1 MNTVDCLKTDKTMP
15 RKKYWRM
22 SKARQTVEDTKTLSS
37 EVGVLKLSDGGLSQP
52 KTPSVSLEMGVMK
65 ISDGGNAQPKKPS
78 VSVEMG
84 VMKISDG
91 GNAQPKKPSVSL
103 EMGVMNLSDGG
114 NAQPT
119 KPSVSEIADIVIDT
133 LPETLKIPDT
143 LNEPLNVSLNEHMP
157 HTLSELM
164 PNAVSKTNTEI
175 HLVPDTLINT
185 MSETSVTHN
194 DSYSF
199 AHNDTHHCSHNDSHS
214 IPHSAF
220 HSTPLACD
228 KSFAVQFME
237 SSVNDCLKTQIDF
250 DIAFAEAF
258 PKIVVKRQ
266 TCNNE
271 ELTDNKEVCNNEKL
285 TENKEVAYIELIE
298 SNETSFCDSHFE
310 IIDTDDQVAKK
321 PLFKSLIASDSSNSQ
336 TSFDVVFLDNFPE
349 VAANYQ
355 SRDKEL
361 SERERMAFCPVNT
374 SQQNEELKRNV
385 TAQHQLSSDPLEVC
399 SDNDVACYQAVRS
412 SELLWNAIDLVFGS
426 FHQSDG
432 RFSEHSRGYQCTC
445 NALCMLSYAH
455 CGDVD
460 NSMVLDKVLYEGDAL
475 YQAVIR
481 KLKSDGKLSQHL
493 LSLEEIPDDF
503 EVEIGK
509 FTIEKLHIESGPL
522 IDTQDIGLPTLHEVL
537 QSAFLSVSSGLLTVG
552 AICSAVFK
560 KKGAFAFF
568 DSHCHGY
575 NGLSATD
582 GASSLITFSSLD
594 DLVRYMY
601 AFYDSMKLDT
611 SMQYDF
617 LPINV
622 KKSENKQSYKDEMAS
637 HMEAYF
643 NDQRLRQANKSQSE
657 VRSISNDLSSIAI
670 EKSEKALWAKRKE
683 FKDRSEYFKNYKR
696 KCRQNS
702 AFKGKERDSKQ
713 SARQNPVFRAKESI
727 YQKESK
733 QAARQNPVIRAKENM
748 YQKESKQTA
757 RKDPVFKTKERE
769 SKQSARQNPVFRAK
783 ESIYQKESKQAA
795 RQNPVIRAKENMYQK
810 ESKQTA
816 RKDPVFKTKERE
828 SKQSARQNPVFRAKE
843 SIYQKE
849 SKQAARQNPVIRAK
863 ENMYQKESKQSAR
876 KDSVFKAKERESKQ
890 SARQNPVFRAKESI
904 NQKESK
910 QAARQ
915 NPVFKAKERESKQ
928 SARQN
933 PVFRTKESMYQKE
946 SKQAA
951 RQNPVFKAKERE
963 SKQSARQNPVFR
975 TKESMY
981 QKESKQSARK
991 VPVFKT
997 KERESKQLARRN
1009 PGFRAKETVYQ
1020 KESKR
1025 KARENP
1031 YFLECER
1038 IKKQQLRQE
1047 KRKFNDDSGIDV
1059 PRKRCKHDTD
1069 TLPKSHQKDLTIE
1082 ESIKQFHSDIAIGP
1096 LYVCS
1101 CCHQTWFKKS
1111 VSMLKN
1117 THISAESKRL
1127 HCTDFTSVGNEEWI
1141 CHTCLSALR
1150 ESKPPKL
1157 SVANGMKWPDKP
1169 PELNLHQLEE
1179 RLIALRIPFMQIR
1192 ELPRGGQYSLKG
1204 NVINVPVDIQPTINC
1219 LPRPMDEN
1227 FTVAIQLKK
1236 KLSYKKV
1243 DFKENVRPLRVLT
1256 ALHWLMNNSEL
1267 YKKSGIIVDDK
1278 WFQEVTESAE
1288 DTVREF
1294 LEVSKE
1300 QCKDKDNAENEKQKQ
1315 DKTNENDIEASN
1327 DYDSDHY
1334 SEVDANEQVGNIDT
1348 LVDDADIDNKYDKV
1362 FTFAPGEGQH
1372 PLSLYQDKD
1381 AEYLCFP
1388 TISCGQTPPSRD
1400 ERLVPVHYSDIV
1412 KWELRSVDRRA
1423 AQSVPNIFFKH
1434 KKLQMKQISDK
1445 VNLAV
1450 RRCKNRGKKITAA
1463 EARDSNYLDKL
1474 VNLDEGYYIFRQL
1487 RNSPA
1492 YLETR
1497 KKYIFAMIRQL
1508 SLPTWFM
1515 SLSAA
1520 DTRWTDL
1527 LKMLAKLN
1535 DGIEYSEKEL
1545 EHLTWQEKTKL
1556 VQKDPVTCSRYFDH
1570 RVQEFLNTVLKSSC
1584 EPIGKLLDFF
1594 YRVEFQQRGS
1604 PHIHMLVW
1612 IENAPTLET
1621 HSEEEIVQ
1629 FVDQYLTSNTD
1640 NEKTANLV
1648 GLQSHKHSKTC
1659 RKKGKPICR
1668 FGFPL
1673 PPLPRTMLLY
1683 PLEENVDKYKK
1694 KNTELLKVMNEY
1706 KDNVDMTFEE
1716 FLENIAKMDFEDYIK
1731 CIRSSLKAPK
1741 VFSKRKTK
1749 DMRINLFNEGIL
1761 LAWKANLDIQIVLEP
1776 YGCASYI
1783 VGYISKSQRGMSA
1796 QLDAAAKEA
1805 RKGNLDLKK
1814 QVRHIGNVFSNCVE
1828 VSAQEAVY
1836 LDLQIPLTKCTRDI
1850 VFINTSVP
1858 EERIFLLKP
1867 KAALDELPGE
1877 STDVES
1883 DNVIQR
1889 YSKRLRQLSKFCLA
1903 DYVSKVDIIY
1913 PKGNKFTEK
1922 VNDKN
1927 DDDRCDSSSS
1937 NESEDSFDG
1946 DKSQCSDLLY
1956 KTKNGTKYKKRKVP
1970 RIIRYVKYNKKKD
1983 PENYFREQLMLFVP
1997 WRNEQKDLLGSFD
2010 TYEAHYNSVQ
2020 TLLIPKRNEYEHHI
2034 EELELARQMMED
2046 EQREYDQTAPN
2057 AEQENREAEEEGS
2070 KESEQ
2075 FVYFNPSRVVEH
2087 RHYDIGIELQSTC
2100 SVPPV
2105 ETTGILLPDDE
2116 YLTLL
2121 RSLNLRQRE
2130 FFNHIVHW
2138 IKCKDEPVYAFL
2150 TGGAGVGKSV
2160 VIRALYQTLY
2170 RILNLKDGENPDD
2183 KRILLCAYMGFAAF
2197 NISGQTICSAF
2208 HKQMYKGTYN
2218 HLSADELNTFRIKYR
2233 HLKVVIIDE
2242 ISMVGNMTLSFIDTR
2257 LQQLTGSK
2265 SAFGGLSV
2273 IAVGDLYQLK
2283 PVGDFLIC
2291 LDLKVGASS
2300 LARNLWKELFT
2311 MYELVDIMRQKD
2323 DLAFAQLLNRL
2334 RLNEMTVED
2343 KQMLQTRVFDRDTGD
2358 YPKDAVH
2365 LFARNFYVKK
2375 HNDNIL
2381 SQLPGEKIV
2390 IPCHDNVVSA
2400 NIPAKEC
2407 QRLINSLPDDYSKT
2421 GQLMKSL
2428 TVVVGMI
2435 VVHTANV
2442 DVEDGLTNGATGVV
2456 KQIDFR
2462 MEGTNR
2468 PSIIWVLFDDPRVG
2482 RTTREKYRK
2491 LYNSSIHTDWT
2502 PVFDVQRTFI
2512 LNYKTYQRIQFPLTP
2527 ASGKSVWKAE
2537 GATVDRVVVDLSQEK
2552 GIVKIPHI
2560 HYVALSRVKRLTD
2573 LYILNM
2579 NEASM
2584 ALDDDVNVE
2593 MHRLR
2598 TEAVLELCYVP
2609 LYKTDPGKVKIAFN
2623 NARSLHKHFRDV
2635 EFEPNVLAADAI
2647 GFAET
2652 RLCRRDENV
2661 HYALKRF
2668 RLIRLD
2674 DAEKESGNRP
2684 HHGLALYVKEY
2695 FQIQKVVKMQCK
2707 SFEFIFAAI
2716 YNIQRGYV
2724 QVVVLYKYPRS
2735 SQTDFRK
2742 DIHHH
2747 LRPVINLNVRLVILG
2762 DFNIQIDCVNT
2773 EFVKFMETSFR
2784 CRQQIKQSTTDS
2796 GSILDLIFS
2805 NCESFCD
2812 VVEAYWTD
2820 HKLVYCAIDQ

>member
-1 MNTVDCLKTDKTMP
+1 MRIREV
-15 RKKYWRM
+15 RQ
-22 SKARQTVEDTKTLSS
+22 KAQTEVNIKVEDGDRGAEDGDLATIM
-37 EVGVLKLSDGGLSQP
+37 LSDGGLANPAFPSHDGIAP
-52 KTPSVSLEMGVMK
+52 CGPSVSYSYAYSSPK
-65 ISDGGNAQPKKPS
+65 SSPHSDTYS
-78 VSVEMG
+78 
-84 VMKISDG
+84 
-91 GNAQPKKPSVSL
+91 
-103 EMGVMNLSDGG
+103 
-114 NAQPT
+114 
-119 KPSVSEIADIVIDT
+119 
-133 LPETLKIPDT
+133 IPDS
-143 LNEPLNVSLNEHMP
+143 PPHSDSHSLP
-157 HTLSELM
+157 YS
-164 PNAVSKTNTEI
+164 
-175 HLVPDTLINT
+175 DINP
-185 MSETSVTHN
+185 
-194 DSYSF
+194 
-199 AHNDTHHCSHNDSHS
+199 HNDSHGNL
-214 IPHSAF
+214 IPR
-220 HSTPLACD
+220 
-228 KSFAVQFME
+228 KMSFATQFIA
-237 SSVNDCLKTQIDF
+237 SSGNDCLKIQTDF
-250 DIAFAEAF
+250 EEAFVEAF
-258 PKIVVKRQ
+258 PNIVKEHL
-266 TCNNE
+266 CNNE
-271 ELTDNKEVCNNEKL
+271 QLSQSKVTNK
-285 TENKEVAYIELIE
+285 ELIE
-298 SNETSFCDSHFE
+298 DNATLFHEGNFE
-310 IIDTDDQVAKK
+310 IMDTDIPVATQ
-321 PLFKSLIASDSSNSQ
+321 PS
-336 TSFDVVFLDNFPE
+336 P
-349 VAANYQ
+349 
-355 SRDKEL
+355 
-361 SERERMAFCPVNT
+361 
-374 SQQNEELKRNV
+374 
-385 TAQHQLSSDPLEVC
+385 
-399 SDNDVACYQAVRS
+399 
-412 SELLWNAIDLVFGS
+412 LLWNANRIMFGS
-426 FHQSDG
+426 FHQNDE
-432 RFSEHSRGYQCTC
+432 RFIDQSRGVQCTC
-445 NALCMLSYAH
+445 NALCMLTQ
-455 CGDVD
+455 DKIQ
-460 NSMVLDKVLYEGDAL
+460 NSSDLDQILYEGDAL
-475 YQAVIR
+475 YNRTIIS
-481 KLKSDGKLSQHL
+481 LKAEGKFVHPL
-493 LSLEEIPDDF
+493 LSLEEIPNT
-503 EVEIGK
+503 VEIKTGQY
-509 FTIEKLHIESGPL
+509 FVEKQHIRYGYLVNTSDNEA
-522 IDTQDIGLPTLHEVL
+522 LPTLQCALET
-537 QSAFLSVSSGLLTVG
+537 AFLKSTSVLLIIG
-552 AICSAVFK
+552 AVCSAISKRNNLYV
-560 KKGAFAFF
+560 FF
-568 DSHCHGY
+568 DSHSHGE
-575 NGLSATD
+575 NGL
-582 GASSLITFSSLD
+582 ASSDGTSILMVFSCLEDLIAYL
-594 DLVRYMY
+594 Y
-601 AFYDSMKLDT
+601 AFYESMRIDLTVQFDL
-611 SMQYDF
+611 
-617 LPINV
+617 LPISIRKKELSVIHKKQPETLLEAYFHDQTLRQKQKAVVTKDSEPIVNV
-622 KKSENKQSYKDEMAS
+622 KKKKN
-637 HMEAYF
+637 
-643 NDQRLRQANKSQSE
+643 
-657 VRSISNDLSSIAI
+657 
-670 EKSEKALWAKRKE
+670 RKE
-683 FKDRSEYFKNYKR
+683 YLRIYM
-696 KCRQNS
+696 QN
-702 AFKGKERDSKQ
+702 ARHDS
-713 SARQNPVFRAKESI
+713 N
-727 YQKESK
+727 
-733 QAARQNPVIRAKENM
+733 
-748 YQKESKQTA
+748 
-757 RKDPVFKTKERE
+757 
-769 SKQSARQNPVFRAK
+769 
-783 ESIYQKESKQAA
+783 
-795 RQNPVIRAKENMYQK
+795 
-810 ESKQTA
+810 
-816 RKDPVFKTKERE
+816 
-828 SKQSARQNPVFRAKE
+828 
-843 SIYQKE
+843 
-849 SKQAARQNPVIRAK
+849 
-863 ENMYQKESKQSAR
+863 
-876 KDSVFKAKERESKQ
+876 FKAKELVAQRKHMHKARQDRDYIAKELVAQRKSKQ
-890 SARQNPVFRAKESI
+890 NARLDSN
-904 NQKESK
+904 
-910 QAARQ
+910 
-915 NPVFKAKERESKQ
+915 FKAKELVAQRKSKQ
-928 SARQN
+928 NARLDSN
-933 PVFRTKESMYQKE
+933 
-946 SKQAA
+946 
-951 RQNPVFKAKERE
+951 FKAKELVAQRKHKHKARQDSNFKAKE
-963 SKQSARQNPVFR
+963 LVAQRKHMHKARQDSNFKAKELVAQRKHKHKARQDSNFKAKELVAQRKHKHKARQDSNFKAKELVAQKRHKHKARQDSNFKAKELVAQRKSKQN
-975 TKESMY
+975 
-981 QKESKQSARK
+981 ARK
-991 VPVFKT
+991 NLFFV
-997 KERESKQLARRN
+997 
-1009 PGFRAKETVYQ
+1009 
-1020 KESKR
+1020 
-1025 KARENP
+1025 
-1031 YFLECER
+1031 ECER
-1038 IKKQQLRQE
+1038 VKKQEYRKNKQKMDEMNECIVLGETRKKDKIKFDDHKAE
-1047 KRKFNDDSGIDV
+1047 KISDHRY
-1059 PRKRCKHDTD
+1059 
-1069 TLPKSHQKDLTIE
+1069 KDIKECIE
-1082 ESIKQFHSDIAIGP
+1082 QFHSSIAVGP
-1096 LYVCS
+1096 LYVCT
-1101 CCHQTWFKKS
+1101 CCHQTWFRKG
-1111 VSMLKN
+1111 VCMLKN
-1117 THISAESKRL
+1117 INLPTSSRLYCTKFISVNDA
-1127 HCTDFTSVGNEEWI
+1127 EWI
-1141 CHTCLSALR
+1141 CHTCIGAIR
-1150 ESKPPKL
+1150 DGKVPKL

-1169 PELNLHQLEE
+1169 PELDLHQLEE

-1236 KLSYKKV
+1236 KLAYKKV
-1243 DFKENVRPLRVLT
+1243 DFKENVRPLRVLS
-1256 ALHWLMNNSEL
+1256 ALHWLMNKSQL
-1267 YKKSGIIVDDK
+1267 YKKSGIVVDES
-1278 WFQEVTESAE
+1278 WFQEVTESSE

-1300 QCKDKDNAENEKQKQ
+1300 SKVKNNTEGEIQEHNN
-1315 DKTNENDIEASN
+1315 TSENDTVESN

-1334 SEVDANEQVGNIDT
+1334 SEVDANEHVGNVDT
-1348 LVDDADIDNKYDKV
+1348 LVDDADIDNKCDKV

-1388 TISCGQTPPSRD
+1388 TIFCGQTPPSRD

-1450 RRCKNRGKKITAA
+1450 RRCKKRGQKITAA
-1463 EARDSNYLDKL
+1463 EARDSSYVDKL

-1497 KKYIFAMIRQL
+1497 KKDIFAMIRQL

-1535 DGIEYSEKEL
+1535 DGIYYSEKEL
-1545 EHLTWQEKTKL
+1545 ENLSWQEKTKL

-1584 EPIGKLLDFF
+1584 EPIGKLLDYF

-1621 HSEEEIVQ
+1621 NSEREIVQ
-1629 FVDQYLTSNTD
+1629 FVDKYLTCNTD

-1648 GLQSHKHSKTC
+1648 GLQSHKHSRTC

-1683 PLEENVDKYKK
+1683 PLEEDVDKYKK
-1694 KNTELLKVMNEY
+1694 KNTELLKAMNEY

-1716 FLENIAKMDFEDYIK
+1716 FLENFAKMDFDDYIK

-1741 VFSKRKTK
+1741 VFLKRKTK

-1761 LAWKANLDIQIVLEP
+1761 CAWKANLDIQIVLEP

-1850 VFINTSVP
+1850 VFVNTSVP

-1867 KAALDELPGE
+1867 KAALDELPAE

-1889 YSKRLRQLSKFCLA
+1889 YSKRPKQLSKFCLA

-1913 PKGNKFTEK
+1913 PKGNKVPEK

-1927 DDDRCDSSSS
+1927 DDDQGESSSS
-1937 NESEDSFDG
+1937 NESEDSLD
-1946 DKSQCSDLLY
+1946 DDNSQGSDLLY
-1956 KTKNGTKYKKRKVP
+1956 KTKNGIKYKKRKVP

-2020 TLLIPKRNEYEHHI
+2020 TSLIPKRNEYEHHI

-2105 ETTGILLPDDE
+2105 ETTGIMLPDDE

-2208 HKQMYKGTYN
+2208 HKKMYQGTYN

-2265 SAFGGLSV
+2265 AAFGGLSV

-2334 RLNEMTVED
+2334 RLNEMTEED
-2343 KQMLQTRVFDRDTGD
+2343 KQVLQTRVFDRDTGD

-2381 SQLPGEKIV
+2381 SQLPGEKFV

-2407 QRLINSLPDDYSKT
+2407 QTLINSLPDDYSKT

-2491 LYNSSIHTDWT
+2491 LYNSSINTDWT

-2552 GIVKIPHI
+2552 RIVKIPHI
-2560 HYVALSRVKRLTD
+2560 HYVALSRVKRLKD
-2573 LYILNM
+2573 LYILNL

-2598 TEAVLELCYVP
+2598 TEAALELCYVP
-2609 LYKTDPGKVKIAFN
+2609 LYKTDPGKIKIAFN

-2707 SFEFIFAAI
+2707 SFEFIFAGI
-2716 YNIQRGYV
+2716 YSIQRGYV
-2724 QVVVLYKYPRS
+2724 QVVVLYKYPKS

-2747 LRPVINLNVRLVILG
+2747 LRPVIDLNVRLVILG

-2805 NCESFCD
+2805 NCEAFCD

>member
-1 MNTVDCLKTDKTMP
+1 MP
-15 RKKYWRM
+15 RRKHWRKSDCKRRERSRTDESETTETGKYTG
-22 SKARQTVEDTKTLSS
+22 SPEQLLRQGSPEQLLRQGSPGRNQAGS
-37 EVGVLKLSDGGLSQP
+37 PEQLLRQGSPGRNQAGSPEQLLRQGSPGRNQAGSPEQLLRQGSPGRNQAGSP
-52 KTPSVSLEMGVMK
+52 EQFRQGS
-65 ISDGGNAQPKKPS
+65 PKKQADLEKPVHS
-78 VSVEMG
+78 N
-84 VMKISDG
+84 KSDKLV
-91 GNAQPKKPSVSL
+91 QKEKV
-103 EMGVMNLSDGG
+103 
-114 NAQPT
+114 
-119 KPSVSEIADIVIDT
+119 
-133 LPETLKIPDT
+133 
-143 LNEPLNVSLNEHMP
+143 H
-157 HTLSELM
+157 
-164 PNAVSKTNTEI
+164 SK
-175 HLVPDTLINT
+175 
-185 MSETSVTHN
+185 
-194 DSYSF
+194 
-199 AHNDTHHCSHNDSHS
+199 
-214 IPHSAF
+214 
-220 HSTPLACD
+220 
-228 KSFAVQFME
+228 
-237 SSVNDCLKTQIDF
+237 
-250 DIAFAEAF
+250 
-258 PKIVVKRQ
+258 
-266 TCNNE
+266 NE
-271 ELTDNKEVCNNEKL
+271 EFQCSD
-285 TENKEVAYIELIE
+285 
-298 SNETSFCDSHFE
+298 F
-310 IIDTDDQVAKK
+310 
-321 PLFKSLIASDSSNSQ
+321 FKSLTASDSSNSQ
-336 TSFDVVFLDNFPE
+336 TSFDAVFMDTFPDVV
-349 VAANYQ
+349 ANYQ

-361 SERERMAFCPVNT
+361 SERERIAFCPVNT

-399 SDNDVACYQAVRS
+399 SDNDVACYQAIRS
-412 SELLWNAIDLVFGS
+412 SELLWNASDLVFGS
-426 FHQSDG
+426 FHQNDG

-481 KLKSDGKLSQHL
+481 KLKSDGKFSQHL

-509 FTIEKLHIESGPL
+509 FTLEKFHIESGPL
-522 IDTQDIGLPTLHEVL
+522 IDTQDLGLPTLHEVL

-560 KKGAFAFF
+560 KKGAYAFF
-568 DSHCHGY
+568 DSHCHGH

-601 AFYDSMKLDT
+601 AFYDSMKLET

-622 KKSENKQSYKDEMAS
+622 KKSQNKQSYKDEMAN

-643 NDQRLRQANKSQSE
+643 NDQRLRQANKSYSE

-670 EKSEKALWAKRKE
+670 ELPKKASFAKRKE
-683 FKDRSEYFKNYKR
+683 FKDRSEYFKIYRR
-696 KCRQNS
+696 KCRQNL
-702 AFKGKERDSKQ
+702 AFKGKERDYQKESKQ
-713 SARQNPVFRAKESI
+713 SARKDPIFKVKERESKQSARKNPVFRAKESI

-733 QAARQNPVIRAKENM
+733 QSARKDPAFKVKERESKQSARKNPVFRAKESM
-748 YQKESKQTA
+748 YQKESKQSARKDPVFKVKERESKQSARKNPVFRAKESMYQKESKQSARNDPVFKAKERDYQKESKQSARKNPVFRAKESMSQKKSKQSSRQNPVFRARESMYQKESKQSA

-769 SKQSARQNPVFRAK
+769 SKQFARRNPVFRAK
-783 ESIYQKESKQAA
+783 ES
-795 RQNPVIRAKENMYQK
+795 
-810 ESKQTA
+810 
-816 RKDPVFKTKERE
+816 
-828 SKQSARQNPVFRAKE
+828 
-843 SIYQKE
+843 
-849 SKQAARQNPVIRAK
+849 
-863 ENMYQKESKQSAR
+863 
-876 KDSVFKAKERESKQ
+876 
-890 SARQNPVFRAKESI
+890 
-904 NQKESK
+904 
-910 QAARQ
+910 
-915 NPVFKAKERESKQ
+915 
-928 SARQN
+928 
-933 PVFRTKESMYQKE
+933 
-946 SKQAA
+946 
-951 RQNPVFKAKERE
+951 
-963 SKQSARQNPVFR
+963 
-975 TKESMY
+975 
-981 QKESKQSARK
+981 
-991 VPVFKT
+991 
-997 KERESKQLARRN
+997 
-1009 PGFRAKETVYQ
+1009 VYQ

-1025 KARENP
+1025 NARENP

-1038 IKKQQLRQE
+1038 IKKQQIRQE

-1069 TLPKSHQKDLTIE
+1069 TLPKTHQKDLTIE
-1082 ESIKQFHSDIAIGP
+1082 ESIKRFHSDIAIGP

-1101 CCHQTWFKKS
+1101 CCHQTWFRKS

-1117 THISAESKRL
+1117 THISAESKKL
-1127 HCTDFTSVGNEEWI
+1127 HCTGFTSVGNEEWI

-1256 ALHWLMNNSEL
+1256 ALHWLMSNSEL
-1267 YKKSGIIVDDK
+1267 YKKSGIIVDDN

-1300 QCKDKDNAENEKQKQ
+1300 QCKDKANTENEKQKQ

-1388 TISCGQTPPSRD
+1388 TIFCGQTPPSRD

-1450 RRCKNRGKKITAA
+1450 RRCKKRGQAITAA

-1497 KKYIFAMIRQL
+1497 KKDIFAMIRQL

-1584 EPIGKLLDFF
+1584 EPIGKLIDYF

-1621 HSEEEIVQ
+1621 NSEGEIVQ
-1629 FVDQYLTSNTD
+1629 FVDKYLTCNTD

-1683 PLEENVDKYKK
+1683 PLEEDVDKYKK
-1694 KNTELLKVMNEY
+1694 KNTNLLKAMNEY

-1716 FLENIAKMDFEDYIK
+1716 FLENIAKMDFDDYIK

-1741 VFSKRKTK
+1741 VFLKRKTK

-1850 VFINTSVP
+1850 VFVNTSVP
-1858 EERIFLLKP
+1858 EERIFLLKS
-1867 KAALDELPGE
+1867 KAALDELPAE

-1889 YSKRLRQLSKFCLA
+1889 YSKRPKQLSKFCLA

-1913 PKGNKFTEK
+1913 PKGNKVPEK

-1937 NESEDSFDG
+1937 NESEDSLDDDNSRG
-1946 DKSQCSDLLY
+1946 SDLLY
-1956 KTKNGTKYKKRKVP
+1956 ETKNGTKYKKRKVP

-2010 TYEAHYNSVQ
+2010 TYEARYNSVQ
-2020 TLLIPKRNEYEHHI
+2020 TSLISKRNEYEHHI

-2208 HKQMYKGTYN
+2208 HKKMYKGTN

-2242 ISMVGNMTLSFIDTR
+2242 ISMVGNTMLSFIDTR

-2265 SAFGGLSV
+2265 AAFGGLSV

-2283 PVGDFLIC
+2283 PVNDFLIC

-2334 RLNEMTVED
+2334 RLNEMTEED
-2343 KQMLQTRVFDRDTGD
+2343 KQKLQTRVFDRDTGN

-2365 LFARNFYVKK
+2365 LFARNVYVKK

-2381 SQLPGEKIV
+2381 SQLPGEKFA

-2407 QRLINSLPDDYSKT
+2407 QKLINSLPDDYSKT

-2491 LYNSSIHTDWT
+2491 LYNSSINTDWT

-2512 LNYKTYQRIQFPLTP
+2512 VNYKTYQRIQFPLTP

-2552 GIVKIPHI
+2552 TIRKIPHI
-2560 HYVALSRVKRLTD
+2560 HYVALSRVKRLKD

-2609 LYKTDPGKVKIAFN
+2609 LYKTDPGKIKIAFN

-2674 DAEKESGNRP
+2674 DAENESGNRP

-2707 SFEFIFAAI
+2707 SFEFIFAGI
-2716 YNIQRGYV
+2716 SSIQRGYV

-2747 LRPVINLNVRLVILG
+2747 LRPVIDLNVRLVILG
-2762 DFNIQIDCVNT
+2762 DFNIQIDFVNT
-2773 EFVKFMETSFR
+2773 EFVKVMETSFR

-2805 NCESFCD
+2805 NCEAFCD
-2812 VVEAYWTD
+2812 VIEAYWTD
-2820 HKLVYCAIDQ
+2820 HKLIYCAIDQ